1 MPYKSPTMTQLNQTR
16 IEALSSAFSGARIA
30 VIGDLMLDRYTFGNV
45 SRISPEAPVPVLE
58 IENEQAR
65 LGGAA
70 NVGHNILG
78 LGATPLMLGV
88 VGDDTSG
95 LILKGIFTDLGFP
108 LDGLITDVTRP
119 TTVKTRIIAGSQ
131 QMLRMDHEMKREISP
146 AVEERLIGAL
156 KEQINALDGI
166 ILEDYNK
173 GVMTGS
179 LIHSVIALGKKH
191 NVPLLV
197 DPKMHNFFEYQGATV
212 FKPNRKEVE
221 DALAIRISSDEE
233 TIAAGLRLMERLH
246 AENVLLTLG
255 EKGMMLFERVPN
267 DGISDQPFSIPTMA
281 RQVADVSGAGD
292 TVIATLAVCMAC
304 GMSVRE
310 SAVIANRAAG
320 LVIEELGIV
329 PIYREQLVKV
339 LLEDLEQM
347 STE

>member
-1 MPYKSPTMTQLNQTR
+1 MTQLNQTR
-16 IEALSSAFSGARIA
+16 IEALSNAFSKARIA
-30 VIGDLMLDRYTFGNV
+30 VVGDLMLDRYTFGNV

-70 NVGHNILG
+70 NVGHNILS

-95 LILKGIFTDLGFP
+95 LVMKQIFTDLGFP
-108 LDGLITDVTRP
+108 IEGIVTDDMRP

-131 QMLRMDHEMKREISP
+131 QMLRMDHELKRDISRTTEDRLLEILESN
-146 AVEERLIGAL
+146 IGS
-156 KEQINALDGI
+156 LDGI

-173 GVMTGS
+173 GVMTKS
-179 LIHSVIALGKKH
+179 VIHRSIALGQKH
-191 NVPLLV
+191 GVPILV
-197 DPKMHNFFEYQGATV
+197 DPKMQNFFEYQGATV

-221 DALAIRISSDEE
+221 DALGSRLSTDDETNE
-233 TIAAGLRLMERLH
+233 AGLRLMEMLK

-255 EKGMMLFERVPN
+255 EKGMMLFEHIKN
-267 DGISDQPFSIPTMA
+267 DGVSDQPFSIPTMA

-292 TVIATLAVCMAC
+292 TVIATLAVCMAS

-329 PIYREQLVKV
+329 PIYREQLVAA
-339 LLEDLEQM
+339 LLDDLEHH
-347 STE
+347 EANNE

>member
-1 MPYKSPTMTQLNQTR
+1 MLQINQTR
-16 IEALSSAFSGARIA
+16 IEALPKAFCKARIA
-30 VIGDLMLDRYTFGNV
+30 VVGDLMLDRYTFGSV

-88 VGDDTSG
+88 VGDDPSG
-95 LILKGIFTDLGFP
+95 FTLKGIFTDLGFP
-108 LDGLITDVTRP
+108 LEGIVTDKARP

-131 QMLRMDHEMKREISP
+131 QMLRIDHEMKRDISRETEDKLLGIL
-146 AVEERLIGAL
+146 EENIAS
-156 KEQINALDGI
+156 LDGI
-166 ILEDYNK
+166 IIEDYNK
-173 GVMTGS
+173 GVVTRS
-179 LIHSVIALGKKH
+179 AIHRAIEMGRK
-191 NVPLLV
+191 NGVPVLV
-197 DPKMHNFFEYQGATV
+197 DPKMQNFFEYQGATV

-221 DALAIRISSDEE
+221 DALGIRIESDEE
-233 TIAAGLRLMERLH
+233 IIAAGMLLLERLN

-255 EKGMMLFERVPN
+255 EKGMMFFERVAN
-267 DGISDQPFSIPTMA
+267 DGTHNEPSKIPTMA

-292 TVIATLAVCMAC
+292 TVIATLAVCLSC

-329 PIYREQLVKV
+329 PIYSKQLVAA
-339 LLEDLEQM
+339 LLEDIIAIAQ
-347 STE
+347 

>member
-1 MPYKSPTMTQLNQTR
+1 
-16 IEALSSAFSGARIA
+16 
-30 VIGDLMLDRYTFGNV
+30 MLDRYTFGSV

-70 NVGHNILG
+70 NVGHNILA

-88 VGDDTSG
+88 VGDDPSG
-95 LILKGIFTDLGFP
+95 FTLKGIFTDLGFP
-108 LDGLITDVTRP
+108 LEGVVTDKARP

-131 QMLRMDHEMKREISP
+131 QMLRIDHEMKRDISS
-146 AVEERLIGAL
+146 ETEDKLLGILEDNIGS
-156 KEQINALDGI
+156 LDGI

-173 GVMTGS
+173 GVVTR
-179 LIHSVIALGKKH
+179 SVIKRAIELGKK
-191 NVPLLV
+191 NGVPVLV
-197 DPKMHNFFEYQGATV
+197 DPKMQNFFEYQGATV

-221 DALAIRISSDEE
+221 DALGIQIDSDEE
-233 TIAAGLRLMERLH
+233 IIAAGMLLLERLN

-255 EKGMMLFERVPN
+255 EKGMMLFERIAS
-267 DGISDQPFSIPTMA
+267 DGTDGEPSKIPTMA

-292 TVIATLAVCMAC
+292 TVIATLAVCLAC

-329 PIYREQLVKV
+329 PIYGKQLVAA
-339 LLEDLEQM
+339 LLEDIIAIAQ
-347 STE
+347 

>member
-1 MPYKSPTMTQLNQTR
+1 MTQLNQTR
-16 IEALSSAFSGARIA
+16 IEALPAAFSKARIA
-30 VIGDLMLDRYTFGNV
+30 VVGDLMLDRYTFGSV

-108 LDGLITDVTRP
+108 LDGLITDATRP
-119 TTVKTRIIAGSQ
+119 TTVKTRVIAGSQ
-131 QMLRMDHEMKREISP
+131 QMLRMDHEMKREISSS
-146 AVEERLIGAL
+146 VEERLIGAL
-156 KEQINALDGI
+156 KAQINALDGI

-173 GVMTGS
+173 GVLTK
-179 LIHSVIALGKKH
+179 SVIHRVIELARKH
-191 NVPLLV
+191 GVPLLV
-197 DPKMHNFFEYQGATV
+197 DPKMQNFFEYQGATV

-221 DALAIRISSDEE
+221 DALATRFSSDEE
-233 TIAAGLRLMERLH
+233 TNEAGVRLMEMLH

-255 EKGMMLFERVPN
+255 EKGMMLFEHVPN
-267 DGISDQPFSIPTMA
+267 DGISTQPFSIPTMA

-329 PIYREQLVKV
+329 PIYTKQLIAA
-339 LLEDLEQM
+339 LMEDLEQRVM
-347 STE
+347 SNE